1 MAAASAAALRPAGR
15 ASSRKVLAAGC
26 LLTGLMALLQF
37 VGWAPGAQLDAF
49 VFDRLVRLYA
59 DAKAPDHA
67 AVVDIDDNALSAVG
81 QWPWP
86 RYRIAALVKAID
98 AARPRAIG
106 LDILFPEPDRTSLS
120 TLKESFRR
128 EFGLE
133 LGFSG
138 VPLGLEDNDGYLGSV
153 LAATGA
159 LGSIFFYSDLRNAAD
174 PPCALVPLRMRGA
187 LDTLSP
193 YEGKGLLCNTPEVQ
207 QGLTAQGFVNT
218 HADADGRLRR
228 LPMLYGY
235 EGQTYP
241 SLSLALLMRATGTDM
256 VEVGSDVFGPVLK
269 VGEFAVPVD
278 ARGAA
283 LLRFGAPARRISALD
298 VLREDYEPQALAGR
312 IVLVGSTAVGLAD
325 RHRTAVAPDLSGA
338 EAHAAL
344 LDGILD
350 GVSYREPVWQPVFS
364 LGGILAAG
372 FTAALLFA
380 RLPALQATLGALLI
394 GGALAAL
401 SLGLFAGA
409 GVVLSVGA
417 PVLTLAVESGVLSF
431 LLYRRHE
438 RVAAASRRAREAAE
452 AASRAKSEFLA
463 RMSHEIRTPLHGMLS
478 AADLLFLR
486 ADDARQKEYADI
498 VRGSGRTLLAML
510 NDILDLSK
518 IEAGR
523 LELEILD
530 FDLREVVDALAL
542 LFGVQAQ
549 AKDLDLICHLETEVP
564 SRLRGDPGCLRQV
577 LSNLIGNA
585 IKFTPEGRI
594 VVRVSVTQVDEDS
607 VSLHFS
613 VSDTGIGIPPER
625 MEQIFAPFVQ
635 AGGATNREYG
645 GTGLGLAISRRLV
658 GLMDGECGVS
668 SASGGGSRFWFN
680 AVFGKVADAAGLG
693 EMLAGWPGRR
703 ILVAGGSRVQQE
715 YLADWLR
722 SWQCRCDSAAGPEEV
737 PARVG
742 DAATAGDPY
751 HAVLL
756 DLPAADFG
764 PWLCR
769 WSEAVPELM
778 SGAGRWIALLGAV
791 DDIQIRRLQAV
802 GIDACLSKPVT
813 QFRLHDCLSMPEFAA
828 AAAAAAVEARRP
840 YRILL
845 VDDRAINRKLLLA
858 VLDRLGYPADA
869 VADGQGCIGALRER
883 HYDLVLM
890 DCLMPAMD
898 GYETTRQIRAEM
910 TGPRIPII
918 ALTANAAS
926 GDQEKCLAA
935 GMDGYLAKPV
945 DIDQLRRVLLSHLE
959 TGRAG
964 GRDPSS
970 AVRVG

>member
-1 MAAASAAALRPAGR
+1 MAAASAAAPRPAGS

-26 LLTGLMALLQF
+26 LLTGLMALLQLA
-37 VGWAPGAQLDAF
+37 GWAPGAQLDAF

-98 AARPRAIG
+98 TARPRAIG
-106 LDILFPEPDRTSLS
+106 IDILFPEPDRTSLS
-120 TLKESFRR
+120 TLRESFRR

-133 LGFSG
+133 LAFSG
-138 VPLGLEDNDGYLGSV
+138 VPPGLEDNDGYLGSV

-159 LGSIFFYSDLRNAAD
+159 LGSIFFYSDLRNAAG
-174 PPCALVPLRMRGA
+174 PPCPLVPLRMRGVPDA
-187 LDTLSP
+187 LSP
-193 YEGKGLLCNTPEVQ
+193 YEGKGVLCNTPEVQ
-207 QGLTAQGFVNT
+207 RGLTAQGFVNT
-218 HADADGRLRR
+218 HTDADGRLRR
-228 LPMLYGY
+228 LAMLYGY
-235 EGQTYP
+235 EGQIYP
-241 SLSLALLMRATGTDM
+241 SLSLALLMRVAGTDT

-278 ARGAA
+278 ERGAA
-283 LLRFGAPARRISALD
+283 LLRFRAPARRISALD
-298 VLREDYEPQALAGR
+298 MLRDDYESQALAGR

-325 RHRTAVAPDLSGA
+325 RHRTAIAPDLSGA

-350 GVSYREPVWQPVFS
+350 GLSYREPIWQPAFS
-364 LGGILAAG
+364 LGAILAAG
-372 FTAALLFA
+372 FAAALLFA

-394 GGALAAL
+394 GAALAAL
-401 SLGLFAGA
+401 SLGLFASA
-409 GVVLSVGA
+409 GVVLSLGA

-438 RVAAASRRAREAAE
+438 RMAAASRRAREAAE

-549 AKDLDLICHLETEVP
+549 AKDLDLICHLEPEVP
-564 SRLRGDPGCLRQV
+564 SCLRGDPGCLRQV

-585 IKFTPEGRI
+585 IKFTPQGRI
-594 VVRVSVTQVDEDS
+594 VVRVSVAQADEDS
-607 VSLHFS
+607 VRLHFS

-635 AGGATNREYG
+635 ADGATNREYG

-658 GLMDGECGVS
+658 GLMDGECGVA
-668 SASGGGSRFWFN
+668 SACGSQFWFN
-680 AVFGKVADAAGLG
+680 AVFGRVAGATGLS
-693 EMLAGWPGRR
+693 EALAGWPGRR
-703 ILVAGGSRVQQE
+703 FLVAGGSPAQQE

-742 DAATAGDPY
+742 EAANAGDPY

-764 PWLCR
+764 RWLCR
-769 WSEAVPELM
+769 WSEAAPELM

-813 QFRLHDCLSMPEFAA
+813 QFRLHDCLSLREPAVV
-828 AAAAAAVEARRP
+828 AAAVEARRP
-840 YRILL
+840 YRILV

-869 VADGQGCIGALRER
+869 VADGQACIGALRER
-883 HYDLVLM
+883 RYDLVLM

-898 GYETTRQIRAEM
+898 GYETTRRIRAEM
-910 TGPRIPII
+910 ASPRIPII
-918 ALTANAAS
+918 ALTANAVS
-926 GDQEKCLAA
+926 GDQDKCLAA

-945 DIDQLRRVLLSHLE
+945 DIEQLRLALLSHLE
-959 TGRAG
+959 TGSACQHG
-964 GRDPSS
+964 PSS
-970 AVRVG
+970 AAGVG